1 MNKNIPIGS
10 IGVINLD
17 DDGRL
22 YRVNNVID
30 GLVYLQSIDGALSFR
45 TVCPWH
51 IWILIDQF

>member
-1 MNKNIPIGS
+1 MKNIPIGS

-22 YRVNNVID
+22 YRANNVID
-30 GLVYLQSIDGALSFR
+30 GLVYLQSIGGALSFR

-51 IWILIDQF
+51 FWVLIDQF